1 MLVYLHLHLG
11 LNLIVGRDCL
21 FALEVKVQGFAFKD
35 SDGRES
41 YCKDCM
47 IKWDVEYLSLT
58 LEMLVSSIS
67 DELKLHSNQ
76 LPTLWFFDKRLHEDV
91 RLVSEIQML
100 DIFEMYKEEMS
111 CQIIVGAFDKL
122 VCSATEFD
130 ELQPLCV
137 LPNNDFTIP
146 NEPSSAAPEISEA
159 AVELEAPEK
168 PEVAA
173 DLEPDREPDIF
184 DNPEEYVGIDDEQIY
199 TAVPDAQPAQ
209 PVHHTHNFA
218 DGQPCDENTF
228 THAND
233 DEVDDADP
241 LEVHVLHDAENPN
254 IVRGA
259 LFPDIIAF
267 RKAIRHHAVKIEF
280 EFARVKTDKT
290 RFIEHCAAKGCPW
303 RIHASTIFDKKTIK
317 VTYLDFYR
325 LCVADKLVNCL

>member
-1 MLVYLHLHLG
+1 V
-11 LNLIVGRDCL
+11 
-21 FALEVKVQGFAFKD
+21 
-35 SDGRES
+35 
-41 YCKDCM
+41 

-58 LEMLVSSIS
+58 LEMLLSSIS

-111 CQIIVGAFDKL
+111 CQIIVGAFDKS
-122 VCSATEFD
+122 VCSAAEFD

-173 DLEPDREPDIF
+173 DLEPNREPDIF

-233 DEVDDADP
+233 DEVDDANP

-267 RKAIRHHAVKIEF
+267 RKAIRHHAVKTGF

-290 RFIEHCAAKGCPW
+290 RFIAHCAAKGCPW

>member
-11 LNLIVGRDCL
+11 LNLIVGRECL

-47 IKWDVEYLSLT
+47 IKWDVEYLSLM

-76 LPTLWFFDKRLHEDV
+76 LPTVWFFDKRLH
-91 RLVSEIQML
+91 
-100 DIFEMYKEEMS
+100 DIFEMYRDEMS
-111 CQIIVGAFDKL
+111 CQITVGVFDKS
-122 VCSATEFD
+122 VCSTAEFD
-130 ELQPLCV
+130 ELHPLCV
-137 LPNNDFTIP
+137 VTPNVRFEVSNNDFTIP
-146 NEPSSAAPEISEA
+146 NEPSSVAPIIPEA
-159 AVELEAPEK
+159 AVELGAPEK
-168 PEVAA
+168 SEAVA

-184 DNPEEYVGIDDEQIY
+184 DNPEEYVGVDDEEIY
-199 TAVPDAQPAQ
+199 IVVPDAQLAHHAHDFVDAQ
-209 PVHHTHNFA
+209 PSDKNA
-218 DGQPCDENTF
+218 CA
-228 THAND
+228 HAND

-254 IVRGA
+254 IVTGA
-259 LFPDIIAF
+259 LFSDIIAF
-267 RKAIRHHAVKIEF
+267 RKAIKHHAVKTGF

-290 RFIEHCAAKGCPW
+290 RFITHCAAKGCPW